1 MEVMQTFTP
10 VKSKI
15 ETTYQKSSFMRKT
28 KLINVFPSWRIGEIK
43 KCLIKNVTLHL
54 A

>member
-1 MEVMQTFTP
+1 MTVIQTFKP

-15 ETTYQKSSFMRKT
+15 GTTYQKSSFMRKP
-28 KLINVFPSWRIGEIK
+28 KLIKVLALQRIN
-43 KCLIKNVTLHL
+43 LRN